1 LKNIS
6 DDKIFKLLFN
16 KILLNEIKQF
26 EKKIKMLCEKLITI
40 TNFYNYLYFNTFKD
54 HITLEIDRITGE
66 EIYDCD
72 IDFINDLEDNKKRDV
87 LNYDMKII
95 KEKLEEKIHNKQKN
109 FKEFNKIILD
119 LWKNLIE
126 SIKKDK
132 EISVSEKSSK
142 SIKISS
148 SKSGGTNS
156 EELWT
161 SSSLSSST
169 NSIQNIIDKFIKKI
183 IDNYDTGYV
192 NFYIIKS
199 KKIKETNINLNK
211 PLVINNSSV
220 ILNNLLITSIVN
232 DEEIIKY
239 LNNNKIIELQEINRL
254 IQTYNKTLN
263 KELLIENNEKI
274 NKIFKDAFDTN
285 LNINEDIINVTN
297 HSIISLFARFI
308 KFKGDL
314 KFNDYIITNNI
325 TRYNFYY
332 VINKIFNDN
341 NLEQL
346 SGIDHGGL
354 RREFITN
361 LTTELFSKNIFITQP
376 NNTEKYFLNPEYRL
390 DEKDII
396 VIKHISNVDFRND
409 KLNHWKIFY
418 TFLAKLISFI
428 LVNDCGLEHKLSL
441 GLITHI
447 IKEKEEIKDEDYLY
461 FLLDDFPEL
470 AKGLYNVKEDEIE
483 YIDLTYNDTYYLN
496 KNNLPIKNEDDY
508 KDYLIKTS
516 KFVTTKMILR
526 KEIEYKYNDKDKTEK
541 NYNKLSK
548 YGEFIFNSFIDGI
561 PKEIKTIF
569 KNIPI
574 KSVETYLTPSRLSL
588 ETIQLLIKNL
598 KTNTINTIDKLSDDI
613 KKQALQ
619 NTLDIFINKI
629 LLNSREKKLDE
640 YLDYIEKL
648 LRFWSGS
655 SIYKNNEKYRIE
667 INFDETLSLKAL
679 PVSHTCYFQID
690 FPNYINT
697 AKETKEEILIKKM
710 DLAINYVEVGIGM
723 AGGSKVNNNNNNK
736 KRKMKTYM

>member
-418 TFLAKLISFI
+418 AFLAKLISFI